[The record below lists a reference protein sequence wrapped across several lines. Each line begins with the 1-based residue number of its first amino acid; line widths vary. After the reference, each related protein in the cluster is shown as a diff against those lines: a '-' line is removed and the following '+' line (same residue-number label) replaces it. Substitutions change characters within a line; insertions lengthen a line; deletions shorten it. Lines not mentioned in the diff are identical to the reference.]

1 MTRADA
7 KLKVMEEMVDQEM
20 NVLNAIYN
28 KTMGRK
34 QGVNPPKSEASLV
47 DKTYRGIM
55 EEGVEGFNKGS
66 NLGLK
71 SQDFNVAKG
80 TGFDNIATN
89 LQEGFNDNGEY
100 IVTFD
105 QKAKYE
111 GEKPLTTTY
120 NLSTK
125 GGAKDFL
132 LARFLNEQ
140 GRMTPTSAQKTEAKL
155 KADKYS
161 SLYAETMKENYKLIE
176 KQREAEK
183 DKERLANVNNVLF
196 QINEEFS
203 IPQRGGNTEV
213 FEGIT
218 IE

>member
-1 MTRADA
+1 
-7 KLKVMEEMVDQEM
+7 
-20 NVLNAIYN
+20 
-28 KTMGRK
+28 
-34 QGVNPPKSEASLV
+34 
-47 DKTYRGIM
+47 
-55 EEGVEGFNKGS
+55 
-66 NLGLK
+66 
-71 SQDFNVAKG
+71 
-80 TGFDNIATN
+80 
-89 LQEGFNDNGEY
+89 
-100 IVTFD
+100 
-105 QKAKYE
+105 
-111 GEKPLTTTY
+111 
-120 NLSTK
+120 
-125 GGAKDFL
+125 
-132 LARFLNEQ
+132 
-140 GRMTPTSAQKTEAKL
+140 MTPTSAQKTEAKL